1 MAFAPSCHEEYEDLP
16 KNLWRACCKIINA
29 MGNNRAIELPD
40 IEYVFLDRDG
50 VLNRQPPD
58 GRFVTCPE
66 ELELLPGVE
75 DAVAALNR
83 SGRKVIVVTNQRG
96 IALGLYSHHDL
107 ARMHA
112 KLRER
117 LAARGAHLDGIYV
130 CPHDEGQCN
139 CRKPLTGLFEQAFRE
154 FSAAR
159 PENSLMAGDSLS
171 DIEAGL
177 HLGMRTVFIA
187 GDVET
192 GSAEAD
198 RARTLAQL
206 SVVSLP
212 ELVRVYLCL
221 GNGLLC

>member
-1 MAFAPSCHEEYEDLP
+1 
-16 KNLWRACCKIINA
+16 
-29 MGNNRAIELPD
+29 MGNSRAVELSD
-40 IEYVFLDRDG
+40 IAYVFLDRDG
-50 VLNRQPPD
+50 VLNRQPPE
-58 GRFVTCPE
+58 GRFVTCAE

-96 IALGLYSHHDL
+96 IALGLYSHDDL

-112 KLRER
+112 QLRER

-139 CRKPLTGLFEQAFRE
+139 CRKPLTGLFEQAFLD
-154 FSAAR
+154 FPAAR
-159 PENSLMAGDSLS
+159 PENSLMAGDSLC

-177 HLGMRTVFIA
+177 RLGMKTVFIA
-187 GDVET
+187 GNGET
-192 GSAEAD
+192 SATEAD

-206 SVVSLP
+206 SVASLP
-212 ELVRVYLCL
+212 ELVHRYLCL

>member
-1 MAFAPSCHEEYEDLP
+1 
-16 KNLWRACCKIINA
+16 

-75 DAVAALNR
+75 DAVAALHR

-139 CRKPLTGLFEQAFRE
+139 CRKPLTGLFEQAFLD
-154 FSAAR
+154 FPAAR

-177 HLGMRTVFIA
+177 RLGMRTVFIA
-187 GDVET
+187 DDVET

>member
-1 MAFAPSCHEEYEDLP
+1 
-16 KNLWRACCKIINA
+16 

-139 CRKPLTGLFEQAFRE
+139 CRKPLTGLFEQAFLD
-154 FSAAR
+154 FPAAR

-177 HLGMRTVFIA
+177 RLGMRTVFIA
-187 GDVET
+187 DDVET

>member
-1 MAFAPSCHEEYEDLP
+1 
-16 KNLWRACCKIINA
+16 

-139 CRKPLTGLFEQAFRE
+139 CRKPLTGLFEQAFLD
-154 FSAAR
+154 FPAAR

-177 HLGMRTVFIA
+177 RLGMRTVFIA

-192 GSAEAD
+192 GSAETD

>member
-1 MAFAPSCHEEYEDLP
+1 
-16 KNLWRACCKIINA
+16 

-58 GRFVTCPE
+58 GRFVTCAE

-139 CRKPLTGLFEQAFRE
+139 CRKPLTGLFEQAFLD
-154 FSAAR
+154 FPAAR

-177 HLGMRTVFIA
+177 RLGMRTVFIA
-187 GDVET
+187 DDVET

>member
-1 MAFAPSCHEEYEDLP
+1 
-16 KNLWRACCKIINA
+16 

-139 CRKPLTGLFEQAFRE
+139 CRKPLTGLFEQAFLD
-154 FSAAR
+154 FPAAR

>member
-1 MAFAPSCHEEYEDLP
+1 MS
-16 KNLWRACCKIINA
+16 
-29 MGNNRAIELPD
+29 D

-139 CRKPLTGLFEQAFRE
+139 CRKPLTGLFEQAFLD
-154 FSAAR
+154 FPAAR

>member
-1 MAFAPSCHEEYEDLP
+1 
-16 KNLWRACCKIINA
+16 
-29 MGNNRAIELPD
+29 MGNSRAIELPD

-58 GRFVTCPE
+58 GRFVTCAE

-83 SGRKVIVVTNQRG
+83 SRRKVIVVTNQRG
-96 IALGLYSHHDL
+96 IALGLYSHDDL
-107 ARMHA
+107 ERMHSL
-112 KLRER
+112 LRE
-117 LAARGAHLDGIYV
+117 LLEAHGAHLDGIYF

-139 CRKPLTGLFEQAFRE
+139 CRKPLTGLFEQAFLD
-154 FSAAR
+154 FPAAR
-159 PENSLMAGDSLS
+159 PENSLMAGDSLC

-177 HLGMRTVFIA
+177 RLGMRTAFIA

-206 SVVSLP
+206 SVASLP
-212 ELVRVYLCL
+212 ELVHRYLCL
-221 GNGLLC
+221 GNGLLR